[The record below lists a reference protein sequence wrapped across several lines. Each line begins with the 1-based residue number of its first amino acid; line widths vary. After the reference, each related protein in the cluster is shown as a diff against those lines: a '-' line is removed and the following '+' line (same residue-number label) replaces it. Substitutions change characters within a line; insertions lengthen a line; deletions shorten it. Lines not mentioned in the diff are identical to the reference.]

1 MVWQKEFQQSE
12 QEFWR
17 DGRRRSNADALWFG
31 IVISI
36 LVHVIFFLG
45 YDYWI
50 RILPKPKQQSRAEP
64 IPLEFVEVPPQP
76 KKPPPETKRRAA
88 NDSIAGGKANRRRPL
103 ATRPNNP
110 TVPRNRTSRAI
121 VPRRSSPQPIA
132 PPAQPPRQQPSSS
145 RRDNP
150 ETTPKPQT
158 QPPQSQPPVA
168 TAPNR
173 SKPVLKSPNSEQKP
187 ANRPSTATER
197 SPARTTARTQPRS
210 GAASK
215 LGGPLTLSS
224 RDLAAN
230 PNRSNRGAAGVD
242 ARQDVDMGSYLQQ
255 LQRQVRQQWI
265 PGMTQNSRQTIVFFT
280 VTRSG
285 QVSNLRIV
293 RPSGSSTTDTAAI
306 SAIRRAA
313 PFAPLPSGFAYN
325 SLKISFTFNI
335 NVSGGLDLWVR

>member
-1 MVWQKEFQQSE
+1 MVLQKEFQQSE

-17 DGRRRSNADALWFG
+17 DGRRRSNTDALWFG
-31 IVISI
+31 IVISL
-36 LVHVIFFLG
+36 LVHVIFFLS

-50 RILPKPKQQSRAEP
+50 RILPKPKQQSRTEP

-76 KKPPPETKRRAA
+76 KKPPPDTKRRAV
-88 NDSIAGGKANRRRPL
+88 NDSVAGGKANRRRPL

-110 TVPRNRTSRAI
+110 TAPRTSSRTT
-121 VPRRSSPQPIA
+121 P
-132 PPAQPPRQQPSSS
+132 PPAQPRRQQPSSS
-145 RRDNP
+145 RRESP
-150 ETTPKPQT
+150 EPPKPQI
-158 QPPQSQPPVA
+158 QPPQAQPPIA

-173 SKPVLKSPNSEQKP
+173 SKPVPKTPNLEQKP

-210 GAASK
+210 SGAASK

-230 PNRSNRGAAGVD
+230 PNRSNRAAPGID

-265 PGMTQNSRQTIVFFT
+265 PGMTQNSRSTVVFFT

-285 QVSNLRIV
+285 QVTNLRIV
-293 RPSGSSTTDTAAI
+293 RPSGSNTTDTAAI

>member
-1 MVWQKEFQQSE
+1 MVLQKEFQQSE

-17 DGRRRSNADALWFG
+17 DGRRKSNADALWFG

-36 LVHVIFFLG
+36 LLHVIFFLS

-50 RILPKPKQQSRAEP
+50 RLLPKPQQQSRVEP

-76 KKPPPETKRRAA
+76 KKPPLETKRRAA
-88 NDSIAGGKANRRRPL
+88 NDSVAGGKANRRLPL

-110 TVPRNRTSRAI
+110 TAPRTSTSRATTL
-121 VPRRSSPQPIA
+121 RRS
-132 PPAQPPRQQPSSS
+132 AQPPTSPPARPHRQQPSSS
-145 RRDNP
+145 RRENLG
-150 ETTPKPQT
+150 TTPKPQT
-158 QPPQSQPPVA
+158 QPSIA
-168 TAPNR
+168 TAPNL
-173 SKPVLKSPNSEQKP
+173 SKPVPKTPNPEQKP
-187 ANRPSTATER
+187 ANRPSAVTER
-197 SPARTTARTQPRS
+197 SPARTTAKTQPRSS

-230 PNRSNRGAAGVD
+230 ANRSNRGTAGID
-242 ARQDVDMGSYLQQ
+242 ARQDIDMGSYLQQ

-265 PGMTQNSRQTIVFFT
+265 PGMTQNSRQTVVFFT

-285 QVSNLRIV
+285 QVTNLRIV
-293 RPSGSSTTDTAAI
+293 RPSGSNTTDTAAI

>member
-1 MVWQKEFQQSE
+1 MVLQKQFQQSE

-17 DGRRRSNADALWFG
+17 DGRRRNNTDALLFG

-36 LVHVIFFLG
+36 LVHVIFFLS

-64 IPLEFVEVPPQP
+64 IPLEFVEVPPQAR
-76 KKPPPETKRRAA
+76 KPPSETKRRAA
-88 NDSIAGGKANRRRPL
+88 NDSVAGGKANRRQPL

-110 TVPRNRTSRAI
+110 TVPRTSFRTA
-121 VPRRSSPQPIA
+121 P
-132 PPAQPPRQQPSSS
+132 PPAQPRRQQPPSS
-145 RRDNP
+145 RRKAP
-150 ETTPKPQT
+150 ETPKPQT
-158 QPPQSQPPVA
+158 QPPQAQPPIA

-173 SKPVLKSPNSEQKP
+173 SKPVPKTPNAEQTP
-187 ANRPSTATER
+187 ANRPSAATER
-197 SPARTTARTQPRS
+197 SPARTTARTQPRSS

-230 PNRSNRGAAGVD
+230 PNRSNPGAAGID

-265 PGMTQNSRQTIVFFT
+265 PGMTQNSRSTVVFFT

-285 QVSNLRIV
+285 QVANLRIV
-293 RPSGSSTTDTAAI
+293 RPSGSNTTDTAAI

-335 NVSGGLDLWVR
+335 NVSGGLDLRVR